1 MKEDQVFFRTKDAT
15 RITEIEGED
24 IEGQAR
30 PIDFIRSSF
39 VQLVKNEA
47 WGWAL
52 YEIISVRKQ

>member
-47 WGWAL
+47 WG
-52 YEIISVRKQ
+52 